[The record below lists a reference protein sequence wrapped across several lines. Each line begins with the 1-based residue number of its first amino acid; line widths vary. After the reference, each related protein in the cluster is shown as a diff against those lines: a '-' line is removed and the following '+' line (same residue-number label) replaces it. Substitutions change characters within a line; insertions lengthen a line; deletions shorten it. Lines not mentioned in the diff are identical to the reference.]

1 MTGKPLVCTGFRQTA
16 KHMQKHQ
23 RISQEL
29 RTEIATGK
37 FGPIGKLPSESQLVE
52 RFRVSRPTVAR
63 ALRDLQS
70 EGLIDR
76 KAGSGSFVRHAGS
89 QPHNQLISLLVP
101 GRGATEVLDV
111 VCGELGA
118 IAKLHGYGVLWGRS
132 PHPMLDRNLNSTLAL
147 EACEEFIKRG
157 VRGVIFAPFE
167 HLDDSRSVNLQL
179 LDLLRHAGIAVVLID
194 RDFMPF
200 PLRSDYDLVA
210 LDNVQAGFL
219 AADHLLRLGMRR
231 LRLLSDRDSASSV
244 DARLTGVREAMLQY
258 QLHGDM
264 PIRMDGDASCL
275 PFVKHAIEDVD
286 AIVCAND
293 FTAFRLQ
300 QSLIKLN
307 VRVPED
313 LRLIGFDDVRH
324 ATLANVALTTV
335 RQPCR
340 ELAWCAFR
348 TLEERILHAA
358 HPVRT
363 TFLAPTLVVRNS
375 CGAYVNNT
383 YSERKA
389 CH

>member
-1 MTGKPLVCTGFRQTA
+1 
-16 KHMQKHQ
+16 
-23 RISQEL
+23 
-29 RTEIATGK
+29 
-37 FGPIGKLPSESQLVE
+37 
-52 RFRVSRPTVAR
+52 
-63 ALRDLQS
+63 
-70 EGLIDR
+70 
-76 KAGSGSFVRHAGS
+76 
-89 QPHNQLISLLVP
+89 
-101 GRGATEVLDV
+101 
-111 VCGELGA
+111 
-118 IAKLHGYGVLWGRS
+118 
-132 PHPMLDRNLNSTLAL
+132 
-147 EACEEFIKRG
+147 
-157 VRGVIFAPFE
+157 
-167 HLDDSRSVNLQL
+167 
-179 LDLLRHAGIAVVLID
+179 
-194 RDFMPF
+194 
-200 PLRSDYDLVA
+200 
-210 LDNVQAGFL
+210 
-219 AADHLLRLGMRR
+219 
-231 LRLLSDRDSASSV
+231 
-244 DARLTGVREAMLQY
+244 
-258 QLHGDM
+258 
-264 PIRMDGDASCL
+264 
-275 PFVKHAIEDVD
+275 
-286 AIVCAND
+286 